1 MTPTEHPKFLEV
13 LAGVHDFY
21 GKDLS
26 KFAGQVWLEAVKGY
40 ELQQITK
47 ALSAHLADP
56 ERGQFMPKP
65 ADVVRQLQGTQTD
78 RALTAWG
85 KVSDAASRV
94 GAYTDVV
101 FDDPIIHLC
110 IVDVGGWVKLCRT
123 NYDDW
128 SYLQHRFC
136 EAYRAYARRGAPTE
150 YPARLSGAGSGI
162 DEYAKRGM
170 APPAPALIGDKQA
183 ARLVL
188 AGGSAKQIA
197 ARRVMDVLALAD
209 GLSQGGKQE
218 TQ

>member
-40 ELQQITK
+40 ELQQVTK

-65 ADVVRQLQGTQTD
+65 ADLVRQLQGTQTD
-78 RALTAWG
+78 RSLTAWG
-85 KVSDAASRV
+85 RVIDAAARV

-101 FDDPIIHLC
+101 FDDPVIHLC
-110 IVDVGGWVKLCRT
+110 VVDVGGWVKLCRT
-123 NYDDW
+123 SYEDM

-136 EAYRAYARRGAPTE
+136 EAYKAYARRGVPTE
-150 YPARLSGAGSGI
+150 YPGRLTGAGSGI
-162 DEYAKRGM
+162 DDYAKRGM
-170 APPAPALIGDKQA
+170 TPPAPVLIGDKQA

-188 AGGSAKQIA
+188 TGGGAPQIDM
-197 ARRVMDVLALAD
+197 RRVIDVLATPPIEGEEAA
-209 GLSQGGKQE
+209 
-218 TQ
+218 